1 MGITELLGA
10 GRGVTSVIG
19 SGGKT
24 SLLAALARELTGTV
38 VLTTTTHIL
47 PFAGVPLV
55 TSANADDVRAALAG
69 SRVICVGSQAEKNGK
84 LVTPELGIDVLAALA
99 DHVLVEADGARRLPL
114 KAHAPWEP
122 VIPACSGR
130 TVLVLGASGL
140 GRPVR
145 EKVHRPEL
153 FCELTGCTPDDPATP
168 ELVAR
173 VANAE
178 ALADV
183 ALVNQADVAPD
194 EARKLAAQLDVPA
207 VCGSLRSDARR
218 TMGDT
223 RQARGPQSREDGHE
237 R

>member
-1 MGITELLGA
+1 MGLAELLGA
-10 GRGVTSVIG
+10 GRGVTSVVG

-24 SLLAALARELTGTV
+24 SLLAVLARDLSGTV

-55 TSANADDVRAALAG
+55 TSADAGDVVAALAG
-69 SRVICVGSQAEKNGK
+69 SRVICVGSQAEKNDK
-84 LVTPELGIDVLAALA
+84 LAAPELGMDVLASLA
-99 DHVLVEADGARRLPL
+99 DHVLVEADGSRRLPL

-122 VIPACSGR
+122 IIPACSER

-145 EKVHRPEL
+145 EVVHRPER
-153 FCELTGCTPDDPATP
+153 FCELAGCAPDDPATP

-183 ALVNQADVAPD
+183 ALVNQADVAAD
-194 EARKLAAQLDVPA
+194 ATRELAVLLDIPA
-207 VCGSLRSDARR
+207 FVGSVQA
-218 TMGDT
+218 DT
-223 RQARGPQSREDGHE
+223 IYAL
-237 R
+237 

>member
-1 MGITELLGA
+1 MGLAELLGA

-24 SLLAALARELTGTV
+24 SLLAALARERSGPV
-38 VLTTTTHIL
+38 VLPTTTHIL

-55 TSANADDVRAALAG
+55 TSADAGDVVAALAG
-69 SRVICVGSQAEKNGK
+69 SRVVCVGSQTEKDGK
-84 LVTPELGIDVLAALA
+84 LVAPELGMDVLAALA
-99 DHVLVEADGARRLPL
+99 DHVLVEADGSRRLPL

-122 VIPACSGR
+122 VRPACSAR

-145 EKVHRPEL
+145 EAVHRSER
-153 FCELTGCTPDDPATP
+153 FCELAGCTPDDPAMP
-168 ELVAR
+168 ELAAR
-173 VANAE
+173 AANAE

-194 EARKLAAQLDVPA
+194 AARELAGLLDAPA
-207 VCGSLRSDARR
+207 VCASLRDGVLLAR
-218 TMGDT
+218 
-223 RQARGPQSREDGHE
+223 
-237 R
+237 

>member
-1 MGITELLGA
+1 MALAETLGV
-10 GRGVTSVIG
+10 RPGVTSVIG

-24 SLLAALARELTGTV
+24 SLLAALARELPGTV

-47 PFAGVPLV
+47 PFPNVPLV
-55 TSANADDVRAALAG
+55 TSADAGDVVAALAG
-69 SRVICVGSQAEKNGK
+69 SRVVCVGSQAEKDGK
-84 LVTPELGIDVLAALA
+84 LAAPELGMDVLAELA
-99 DHVLVEADGARRLPL
+99 DHVLVEADGSRRLPL

-122 VIPACSGR
+122 VIPARSVR

-140 GRPVR
+140 DHPVR
-145 EKVHRPEL
+145 EVVHRPER
-153 FCELTGCTPDDPATP
+153 FCELAGCAPDDPATP

-194 EARKLAAQLDVPA
+194 AAHDLAALLAIPSFV
-207 VCGSLRSDARR
+207 RSVLLPSSGCVQD
-218 TMGDT
+218 
-223 RQARGPQSREDGHE
+223 
-237 R
+237 

>member
-1 MGITELLGA
+1 MGLAELLGA

-24 SLLAALARELTGTV
+24 SLLAALARELPGTV

-55 TSANADDVRAALAG
+55 TAADAGDVVAALAG
-69 SRVICVGSQAEKNGK
+69 SRVVCVGSQAEKDGK
-84 LVTPELGIDVLAALA
+84 LVTPELGMDVLAALA
-99 DHVLVEADGARRLPL
+99 DHVLVEADGSRRLPL
-114 KAHAPWEP
+114 KAHTPWEP
-122 VIPACSGR
+122 VIPACSAR

-145 EKVHRPEL
+145 EAVHRPER
-153 FCELTGCTPDDPATP
+153 FCELAGCTPDDPATP

-194 EARKLAAQLDVPA
+194 AARELAGLLAVPA
-207 VCGSLRSDARR
+207 VCASLRTGVPLAR
-218 TMGDT
+218 
-223 RQARGPQSREDGHE
+223 
-237 R
+237 

>member
-1 MGITELLGA
+1 MGLAELLGA

-24 SLLAALARELTGTV
+24 SLLAALARELSGTV

-47 PFAGVPLV
+47 PFVGVPLV

-84 LVTPELGIDVLAALA
+84 LVTPKLGIDALA
-99 DHVLVEADGARRLPL
+99 SLADYVLVEADGSRRLPL
-114 KAHAPWEP
+114 KAHALWEP
-122 VIPACSGR
+122 VIPACSVR

-140 GRPVR
+140 GCPVR

-153 FCELTGCTPDDPATP
+153 FCELAGCAPDDPATP

-173 VANAE
+173 AANAE

-183 ALVNQADVAPD
+183 ALVNQAEVAPD
-194 EARKLAAQLDVPA
+194 EARKLAALLAIPSFTGSVQAGSIIA
-207 VCGSLRSDARR
+207 VS
-218 TMGDT
+218 
-223 RQARGPQSREDGHE
+223 
-237 R
+237 

>member
-1 MGITELLGA
+1 MGLAELLGA

-24 SLLAALARELTGTV
+24 SLLAALARELSGTV

-47 PFAGVPLV
+47 PFAGMQLV
-55 TSANADDVRAALAG
+55 TSAHADDVRAALAG
-69 SRVICVGSQAEKNGK
+69 SRVVCVGSQAEKDGK
-84 LVTPELGIDVLAALA
+84 LAAPELGMDVLAALA
-99 DHVLVEADGARRLPL
+99 DHVLVEADGSRRLPL

-122 VIPACSGR
+122 VIPACSER

-140 GRPVR
+140 DHPVR
-145 EKVHRPEL
+145 EVVHRPER
-153 FCELTGCTPDDPATP
+153 FCELAGCAPDDPATP

-173 VANAE
+173 AANAE

-194 EARKLAAQLDVPA
+194 AARELAGLLAVPA
-207 VCGSLRSDARR
+207 VCASLRDGVLLAR
-218 TMGDT
+218 
-223 RQARGPQSREDGHE
+223 
-237 R
+237 

>member
-1 MGITELLGA
+1 MGLAELLGA

-24 SLLAALARELTGTV
+24 SLLAALARELSGTV

-69 SRVICVGSQAEKNGK
+69 SRVVCVGSQAEKDGK
-84 LVTPELGIDVLAALA
+84 LVTPELGMDVLAALA
-99 DHVLVEADGARRLPL
+99 DHVLVEADGSRRLPL

-122 VIPACSGR
+122 VIPACSAR

-140 GRPVR
+140 DHPVR
-145 EKVHRPEL
+145 EAVHRSER
-153 FCELTGCTPDDPATP
+153 FCELAGCTPDDPATP
-168 ELVAR
+168 ELAAR

-194 EARKLAAQLDVPA
+194 ASRELAAQLDVPA
-207 VCGSLRSDARR
+207 VCASLRDGVLLAR
-218 TMGDT
+218 
-223 RQARGPQSREDGHE
+223 
-237 R
+237 

>member
-1 MGITELLGA
+1 MGLAELLGA

-24 SLLAALARELTGTV
+24 SLLAALARELSGTV

-69 SRVICVGSQAEKNGK
+69 SRVVCVGSQAEKNGK
-84 LVTPELGIDVLAALA
+84 LVTPKLGIDVLAALA

-122 VIPACSGR
+122 VVPARSVR
-130 TVLVLGASGL
+130 TILVLGASGL
-140 GRPVR
+140 GHPVR
-145 EKVHRPEL
+145 EAVHRPER
-153 FCELTGCTPDDPATP
+153 FCELASCAPDDLATP
-168 ELVAR
+168 ELVAHA
-173 VANAE
+173 ANAE

-183 ALVNQADVAPD
+183 ALVNQADVAAGA
-194 EARKLAAQLDVPA
+194 ARELADLLDVPA
-207 VCGSLRSDARR
+207 VCASLRDGVLLAR
-218 TMGDT
+218 
-223 RQARGPQSREDGHE
+223 
-237 R
+237 

>member
-1 MGITELLGA
+1 MGLAELLGA

-24 SLLAALARELTGTV
+24 SLLAALARELSGTV

-69 SRVICVGSQAEKNGK
+69 SRVVCVGSQAEKNGK
-84 LVTPELGIDVLAALA
+84 LVAPELGIEQLASLA
-99 DHVLVEADGARRLPL
+99 DYVLVEADGAHRLPL

-130 TVLVLGASGL
+130 TILVLGASGL

-145 EKVHRPEL
+145 EAVHRPER
-153 FCELTGCTPDDPATP
+153 FCELTGCAPDDVATP

-173 VANAE
+173 AANAE
-178 ALADV
+178 ALADA
-183 ALVNQADVAPD
+183 ALVNQADVAAGA
-194 EARKLAAQLDVPA
+194 ARELADLLDVPA
-207 VCGSLRSDARR
+207 VCTRLRDGALLAR
-218 TMGDT
+218 
-223 RQARGPQSREDGHE
+223 
-237 R
+237 